1 MELIPNLQ
9 IQRII
14 QHKQQLSKVIV
25 MTQQHQMIQLQ
36 MIQLQM
42 IQLQLKNLHKTQKKM
57 KTPLQ
62 QKMDLSTY

>member
-36 MIQLQM
+36 MIQLQ
-42 IQLQLKNLHKTQKKM
+42 LKNLHKTQKKM